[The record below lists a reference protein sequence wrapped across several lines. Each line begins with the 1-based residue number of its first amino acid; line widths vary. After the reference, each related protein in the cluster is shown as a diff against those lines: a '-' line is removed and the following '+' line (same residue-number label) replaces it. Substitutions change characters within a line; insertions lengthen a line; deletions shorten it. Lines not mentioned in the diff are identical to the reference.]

1 MNGYSYLE
9 DTQELKLEP
18 FRDFYQALAEAKLES
33 FQNSIKL
40 NDFIK
45 PTEIIEL
52 NNIINQKLI
61 EKSISEYPLVHYL
74 IAVINTPSAYQAN
87 ALKWAIFN
95 TRCIELLDSKE
106 HAATVANL
114 CMRFRLACRKREY
127 HWLYNFLPALPME
140 LEDLLEFLN
149 KAETENKNLLERS
162 TPKLTAKQIGQL
174 ANIRVIYTYAHTQ
187 SDRQK
192 RHRQNNPS
200 AQEPPQIDVRKTSKI
215 TIDDEQTHQTYFER
229 GIAKQPREDKTIE
242 KVEDHNFEF
251 NPLEQSSIT
260 AQINNLKNRILH
272 QNKNE
277 LMSKSNPHVFDLP
290 TAQYIMQILLER
302 AENSP
307 IHALLLFSVLS
318 FTHYEEL
325 LVFRT
330 RFFLSSRS
338 KEIRFSHENCFFKQ
352 GIDNSKFK
360 DALLKEYM
368 LNIGNSFT
376 IPLPKV
382 YLDRIFQLKNWDKA
396 DIASDVQDYLRRI
409 SDDLT
414 FPLTTQNL
422 PRLISDITLNELG
435 YELESKLFAGE
446 NVNNYTPCHYFSTKI
461 IDILDI
467 YIQTLDLVC
476 PQLDTGYI
484 EEFKSPITFGS
495 QQVPNL
501 PFVQSFFY
509 QLDHKVRNNLNPF
522 QTLNHYSMWLWHIC
536 MLTTS
541 ARPSESFP
549 PSLDYIDLDNKLMA
563 VADKEQRY
571 SGTIGRYLPFN
582 NFLRDEIQH
591 YLKYLKYFLQLAK
604 AYLTQEQVQAIQE
617 VFDGERLLL
626 LFYDS
631 KGYVRNLE
639 LSDIQKYCTEI
650 ALQRNWTRHFAR
662 YFFAQYCNEDVVKG
676 IFGHDEPMQE
686 LFDRYSA
693 FQTTDYDQIRAAQ
706 DKLVKTL
713 VLKSMSNFTGIMI
726 T

>member
-1 MNGYSYLE
+1 MSGLING
-9 DTQELKLEP
+9 TT
-18 FRDFYQALAEAKLES
+18 
-33 FQNSIKL
+33 L
-40 NDFIK
+40 N
-45 PTEIIEL
+45 
-52 NNIINQKLI
+52 
-61 EKSISEYPLVHYL
+61 
-74 IAVINTPSAYQAN
+74 
-87 ALKWAIFN
+87 
-95 TRCIELLDSKE
+95 
-106 HAATVANL
+106 
-114 CMRFRLACRKREY
+114 
-127 HWLYNFLPALPME
+127 
-140 LEDLLEFLN
+140 
-149 KAETENKNLLERS
+149 
-162 TPKLTAKQIGQL
+162 
-174 ANIRVIYTYAHTQ
+174 RV
-187 SDRQK
+187 
-192 RHRQNNPS
+192 
-200 AQEPPQIDVRKTSKI
+200 
-215 TIDDEQTHQTYFER
+215 
-229 GIAKQPREDKTIE
+229 
-242 KVEDHNFEF
+242 
-251 NPLEQSSIT
+251 
-260 AQINNLKNRILH
+260 LH
-272 QNKNE
+272 KYKNE
-277 LMSKSNPHVFDLP
+277 LMNKPNPRVFDLP
-290 TAQYIMQILLER
+290 TARYIMGILFEQ

-307 IHALLLFSVLS
+307 IHALLLFSALS

-330 RFFLSSRS
+330 RFLLSSKS
-338 KEIRFSHENCFFKQ
+338 KEIRFSHENCFFRQ
-352 GIDNSKFK
+352 SIDSSKFK
-360 DALLKEYM
+360 DTFLKEYM

-382 YLDRIFQLKNWDKA
+382 YLTQILQLKKWDKA
-396 DIASDVQDYLRRI
+396 DISSEVQEYIRRI
-409 SDDLT
+409 NNDLT

-467 YIQTLDLVC
+467 YIQTLDLVG

-495 QQVPNL
+495 QQVPDL

-509 QLDHKVRNNLNPF
+509 QLDHQVRNNPNPF
-522 QTLNHYSMWLWHIC
+522 QTLNHYSLWLWHVC
-536 MLTTS
+536 MLITS

-549 PSLDYIDLDNKLMA
+549 PNLDYIDLDNQLMA

-582 NFLRDEIQH
+582 DYLRDEIQY
-591 YLKYLKYFLQLAK
+591 YLKYLKHFLSLTK
-604 AYLTQEQVQAIQE
+604 AYLPQEKVQAIHE
-617 VFDGERLLL
+617 VLDGKRLLL

-631 KGYVRNLE
+631 KEYIRNLE

-650 ALQRNWTRHFAR
+650 ALQRNWTRHFTR